1 MMLDTTR
8 PRIRARHVPL
18 ELTNAAPRAA
28 EASVAHRLDIDGLR
42 AVAVLPVL
50 AYHVGI
56 HSIPGGFVGVDIFF
70 VISGFLIT
78 QVLLQDI
85 DGGRFSLIKFYERRV
100 RRILPALLVVAAVTF
115 LVCAK
120 YSLPSELIDL
130 SKSLIAA
137 ALSVSNIYFW
147 QTGGY
152 FTAPALT
159 RPLLHSWSLAVE
171 EQFYIFWPLCLWFGA
186 TFMKRHLLGAT
197 FVLLAVSF
205 AFSAYGAFSSPEAT
219 FYLVHTRAWELLL
232 GGSLALGALPKPLGS
247 SARNILSLIGLL
259 LIGVSVLT
267 IHAEMPFPGLLAVP
281 PCLGAFL
288 IILAGR
294 DGTSVAGRLLSWRPI
309 VFIGVISY
317 SIYLWHWPLTVFQHN
332 YALLITGESDRI
344 RKLTIIVCSIACGAI
359 SWRFI
364 EQPFR
369 FGSWRPTRPTLFRM
383 AAVATS
389 AVVLLGAIG
398 WAEEGF
404 PGRYSSRQLRIAE
417 YLNYS
422 HDGMFRTE
430 QGCFIFDRGPQRWGH
445 NCLAWDPGKPNYL
458 LLGDSHTAELWP
470 GLHTAYPEINFLQAA
485 AANCFPVIDHALGE
499 AGSCTRPI
507 DDLFH
512 NFLPAH
518 RIDMVVL
525 SARWKADYAE
535 RIAATLDWFRAR
547 NIPVTLM
554 GPTVVYDSALPRLL
568 LTADGSNDPNLL
580 DQHWDHTLMQFD
592 DQLSTLAAAHGA
604 TYVSM
609 LRLLCSGYSCSSA
622 DAQGLPLLY
631 DAEHFTAEGSEL
643 VGRKLRAQGVWT
655 SERRL
660 SSVSPTFSR
669 HGGQDQFLYPPP

>member
-1 MMLDTTR
+1 
-8 PRIRARHVPL
+8 
-18 ELTNAAPRAA
+18 
-28 EASVAHRLDIDGLR
+28 LDIDGLR

-78 QVLLQDI
+78 QVLLQDL

-115 LVCAK
+115 FICAK
-120 YSLPSELIDL
+120 YSLPSELIDF

-152 FTAPALT
+152 FTAPALSK
-159 RPLLHSWSLAVE
+159 PLLHTWSLAVE
-171 EQFYIFWPLCLWFGA
+171 EQFYILWPLCLWLGA

-197 FVLLAVSF
+197 LVLLAVSF
-205 AFSAYGAFSSPEAT
+205 AVSAYGAFSSPEAT

-232 GGSLALGALPKPLGS
+232 GGSLALGALPRPLGPW
-247 SARNILSLIGLL
+247 ARNILSALGLL

-267 IHAEMPFPGLLAVP
+267 IHAEMPFPGLLALP

-288 IILAGR
+288 VILAGR
-294 DGTSVAGRLLSWRPI
+294 DGTSVGGRLLSWRPI
-309 VFIGVISY
+309 VFIGLISY
-317 SIYLWHWPLTVFQHN
+317 SLYLWHWPLTVFQQN
-332 YALLITGESDRI
+332 YALLVAGGPDKI
-344 RKLTIIVCSIACGAI
+344 RKLTIMVCSIACGAI

-369 FGSWRPTRPTLFRM
+369 SGPWRPTRPTLFRL
-383 AAVATS
+383 AAVATG
-389 AVVLLGAIG
+389 AVILLGAIG
-398 WAEEGF
+398 WGEGGF
-404 PGRYSSRQLRIAE
+404 PARYSSKQLKIAQ

-422 HDGMFRTE
+422 SDAMFRTE
-430 QGCFIFDRGPQRWGH
+430 QGCFIFDKGPHNWGH

-458 LLGDSHTAELWP
+458 LLGDSHTAELWS
-470 GLHTAYPEINFLQAA
+470 GLHAAYPEINFLQAA

-507 DDLFH
+507 DDLLH

-525 SARWKADYAE
+525 AARWKTGYTG
-535 RIAATLDWFRAR
+535 RIAETLDWFRAR
-547 NIPVTLM
+547 SIPVTLI
-554 GPTVVYDSALPRLL
+554 GPTVVYDSALPRLM
-568 LTADGSNDPNLL
+568 LTADETKDPGLV

-592 DQLSTLAAAHGA
+592 DQLSTLAATHGA
-604 TYVSM
+604 TYISI
-609 LRLLCSGYSCSSA
+609 LRLFCSGYSCSNA
-622 DAQGLPLLY
+622 DAHGLPLLY
-631 DAEHFTAEGSEL
+631 DAEHFTAEASEL
-643 VGRKLRAQGVWT
+643 VGLKLRAQGLWT
-655 SERRL
+655 AEPRL
-660 SSVSPTFSR
+660 STLSPTLTEAGLQHQSLFS
-669 HGGQDQFLYPPP
+669 PP